1 MLFESEA
8 KAVNFINFNA
18 DDMAA
23 ENKGVPVRAYFCAAC
38 GGWHITKHD
47 NADWFKAK
55 EVSQNVIL
63 TYQAELKIIITDF
76 FTNYS
81 NKQDFEVWKVKMDK
95 ALELYDKLQE
105 LEVHNEVM
113 VKAGRCFKQFQVNL
127 ARKKKKAMAQ
137 ATEVYLAPVRVL
149 AEKLEAEILD
159 FNLILA
165 KETAGEMRDKLD
177 EMKGLRVVSDDIA
190 RLQGMTDMVLDTEL
204 YTLLDGMMEAIKSAQ
219 HKVLVA
225 KTVLTKDEMED
236 LDAKLLAVNESLAI
250 KKTVIKRFR
259 CNIHAV
265 KNGSSARLT
274 RPDNMRMPSA
284 SSRAVPCSAK
294 SLRQWKR
301 GTVRRRKTS
310 WMWHISISNG
320 CHTPNPGSSCQ
331 LWRTSSKRCFRK
343 GFNCFIFERGRY
355 RIPVGYQH
363 YHKG

>member
-63 TYQAELKIIITDF
+63 TYQSELKIIITDF

-127 ARKKKKAMAQ
+127 AREKKKAMAQ
-137 ATEVYLAPVRVL
+137 AAEVYLAPVRVL

-159 FNLILA
+159 FNLTLA
-165 KETAGEMRDKLD
+165 KETAGEMRDKLE
-177 EMKGLRVVSDDIA
+177 EMKGLRIVSDDIA

-204 YTLLDGMMEAIKSAQ
+204 YTLLEGMMEAIKSAQ

-225 KTVLTKDEMED
+225 KTVLTTDEVED
-236 LDAKLLAVNESLAI
+236 LDAKLLAVNESSAI

-265 KNGSSARLT
+265 KNGSAENERKINQARQYE
-274 RPDNMRMPSA
+274 DA
-284 SSRAVPCSAK
+284 QCIKQSRALLGEVVAAMEAGDREKAEDKLDVAYIYLERMSHTKSWFELSAMADK
-294 SLRQWKR
+294 LKEMLS
-301 GTVRRRKTS
+301 
-310 WMWHISISNG
+310 
-320 CHTPNPGSSCQ
+320 
-331 LWRTSSKRCFRK
+331 
-343 GFNCFIFERGRY
+343 
-355 RIPVGYQH
+355 
-363 YHKG
+363 